1 MSKVI
6 HCRANQQWIWRQVG
20 NFLEGIFQ
28 TGGASMQKHAR
39 IAIDAACSHRSRPN
53 FIGFLDLSGRQSNA
67 VEPERLV
74 TEL

>member
-1 MSKVI
+1 
-6 HCRANQQWIWRQVG
+6 
-20 NFLEGIFQ
+20 
-28 TGGASMQKHAR
+28 MQKHAG
-39 IAIDAACSHRSRPN
+39 IAIDAECSHRSRPN